1 MLEKQRKRNC
11 FISLAVCLLMLGA
24 LVMPMNVQEVSAASS
39 TYMSVIPQYNDMPRE
54 KTGGYYIWVEDQY
67 NQTTGASV
75 YYLKCSKSTKK
86 KAKVLTTIKDEDAY
100 VNTRVV
106 SNGKYVFYAVSKGE
120 KTTIYR
126 VAVKGGKPK
135 TIKTMSGSIDLGTYY
150 KGRLYY
156 TKFTSKSV
164 NLMSLNV
171 SNKTARTERK
181 DFYLDSGYGP
191 YLTGINPNPG
201 KHGDRGSKMI
211 LAYNAGT
218 RKTAKTQVGLNSV
231 AAGKWVYIYNYDFS
245 DINKPTLI
253 VKRCTPSGKQVKTIK
268 RYKGKEWASYFGRT
282 NLYLENNRGKVVK
295 KLNYSTGK
303 ITKAR

>member
-1 MLEKQRKRNC
+1 
-11 FISLAVCLLMLGA
+11 MLGA

-86 KAKVLTTIKDEDAY
+86 KAKVLITIKSDSFFMNAE
-100 VNTRVV
+100 VV
-106 SNGKYVFYAVSKGE
+106 SNGKYVFYSVSKGG
-120 KTTIYR
+120 KSSIYR
-126 VAVKGGKPK
+126 VAIKGGKPK
-135 TIKTMSGSIDLGTYY
+135 LMKDVKGSVKLGTYY

-156 TKFTSKSV
+156 EQNTTTTKLV
-164 NLMSLNV
+164 SLNV
-171 SNKTARTERK
+171 SNKTTRTEK
-181 DFYLDSGYGP
+181 KKFHMDSGYGA
-191 YLTGINPNPG
+191 YLTGIDLSTT
-201 KHGDRGSKMI
+201 KRKDRGPKMI
-211 LAYNAGT
+211 LVYNAGT
-218 RKTAKTQVGLNSV
+218 RKTVKTQVGMNSV